1 MAEEAR
7 TNNTKRK
14 RPQPRRNPI
23 VFWLQIIVV
32 VFGIFFVVRT
42 GYEIY
47 VIKQQQQQLELQI
60 KDLKERNEVLEQE
73 RQRLQD
79 PKSIEEV
86 AREELGLVKP
96 GEVPYVK

>member
-1 MAEEAR
+1 MADEAR
-7 TNNTKRK
+7 EKNIKRK
-14 RPQPRRNPI
+14 RPQPRRNPV
-23 VFWLQIIVV
+23 VFWLQIIFVV
-32 VFGIFFVVRT
+32 VGVFIIFRT

-47 VIKQQQQQLELQI
+47 MIKQQQQQLELQI
-60 KDLKERNEVLEQE
+60 KDLKERNEALEQE

>member
-1 MAEEAR
+1 MADEAR
-7 TNNTKRK
+7 ETNIRRK
-14 RPQPRRNPI
+14 RPQPKRNTI
-23 VFWLQIIVV
+23 VFWAQIIVV
-32 VFGIFFVVRT
+32 VLGAFLILRT

-47 VIKQQQQQLELQI
+47 IIKQQQQQLELQI
-60 KDLKERNEVLEQE
+60 KDLKERNELLEQE

-79 PKSIEEV
+79 PKSIEDV

>member
-1 MAEEAR
+1 M
-7 TNNTKRK
+7 
-14 RPQPRRNPI
+14 
-23 VFWLQIIVV
+23 FWLQIIVV